1 MSEVCIRKYK
11 TEDKENLRYIC
22 RETAGEYFRKSEK
35 LLNAV
40 PIIYSDYFTE
50 NEPENIFVLADEN
63 DAAAGYIICSSDV
76 GNFTKK
82 MMKTYIPR
90 AVKASV
96 RMLPACVGYLG
107 AYIVSG
113 KENGVHLH
121 IDILPEFQHKG
132 YGTKLIDALR
142 AHLNSLGVPILCVN
156 TIDRGEPAYKF
167 YKKYGFSENK
177 HYVGD
182 IYSLSIPTET
192 EDSE

>member
-1 MSEVCIRKYK
+1 MEARIRKYK
-11 TEDKENLRYIC
+11 EDDKERLRFIC
-22 RETAGEYFRKSEK
+22 RETAGEYFRKSSRM
-35 LLNAV
+35 LDAV

-50 NEPENIFVLADEN
+50 NEPENIFVIADEN
-63 DAAAGYIICSSDV
+63 DTAAGYIICSSDV
-76 GNFTKK
+76 RNFRKK
-82 MMKTYIPR
+82 MLRVYIPR

-96 RMLPACVGYLG
+96 RMLPACVGYFG
-107 AYIVSG
+107 AHIVSG
-113 KENGVHLH
+113 KKNGVHLH
-121 IDILPEFQHKG
+121 IDILPGFQHKG

-142 AHLNSLGVPILCVN
+142 AHLHSLGVPILCVN

>member
-1 MSEVCIRKYK
+1 MEARIRKYEVK
-11 TEDKENLRYIC
+11 DKERLRFIC
-22 RETAGEYFRKSEK
+22 RETAGEYFRKSSRM
-35 LLNAV
+35 LDAV

-50 NEPENIFVLADEN
+50 NEPENIFVIADEN
-63 DAAAGYIICSSDV
+63 DTAAGYIICSSDV
-76 GNFTKK
+76 RNFRKK
-82 MMKTYIPR
+82 MITIYIPR
-90 AVKASV
+90 AVKSSAS
-96 RMLPACVGYLG
+96 MLIPCMDYLG
-107 AYIVSG
+107 AHIVSG
-113 KENGVHLH
+113 KANGVHLH
-121 IDILPEFQHKG
+121 IDILPDYQHKG

>member
-1 MSEVCIRKYK
+1 MEAGIRKYRA
-11 TEDKENLRYIC
+11 EDKERLRFIC
-22 RETAGEYFRKSEK
+22 KETAGEYFRKSARMLE
-35 LLNAV
+35 AV

-121 IDILPEFQHKG
+121 IDILPEYQHKG
-132 YGTKLIDALR
+132 FGTKLIDTLR
-142 AHLNSLGVPILCVN
+142 AHLSSRGFPVLCVN
-156 TIDRGEPAYKF
+156 TIGRSEPAYKF
-167 YKKYGFSENK
+167 YTGYGFSENL
-177 HYVGD
+177 HYVSD
-182 IYSLSIPTET
+182 IVELSIPTNK
-192 EDSE
+192 EDF